1 MPGPFEI
8 AHKGDRIRRYSRVL
22 GAILSDLQVIT
33 EGKTVR
39 IPLEYLG
46 GLRDQ
51 STATYQAGVAPVQT
65 LAFRSI
71 EVDSEKVKNRN
82 VTNTYQGQVF
92 RQRLPC
98 IFGFEWSIR
107 VKKQDEMFQIFEQVV
122 NALFPTLDVLVKL
135 DGGGVDENLKIIPKT
150 YDFTD
155 SFEGDGVEA
164 NFYDITFMLDLQG
177 GHMYG
182 RDLVDT
188 GEGVVVHEVD
198 ISISALS
205 EPDVGERPWFS
216 VYDND
221 NTVVRF
227 RGQRPLEPQE
237 GAWHYDSTT
246 TPEYFEVIGSGTY
259 IKQGYV

>member
-1 MPGPFEI
+1 MPGPFETVY
-8 AHKGDRIRRYSRVL
+8 KGDRIRRYSRVL
-22 GAILSDLQVIT
+22 GAIVSDLQVIT

-51 STATYQAGVAPVQT
+51 TAVTYQAGVAPVQT
-65 LAFRSI
+65 LAFRTI

-82 VTNTYQGQVF
+82 LTNAYQGHVF
-92 RQRLPC
+92 NQRLPC
-98 IFGFEWSIR
+98 LLGFEWCIR

-122 NALFPTLDVLVKL
+122 NALYPTLDVLVKL
-135 DGGGVDENLKIIPKT
+135 DDGGVEENLKIIPKS

-155 SFEGDGVEA
+155 AFEGDGTEP
-164 NFYDITFMLDLQG
+164 NFYDITFMLELQG

-182 RDLVDT
+182 RDLT
-188 GEGVVVHEVD
+188 ASGEGVIIHEVD
-198 ISISALS
+198 ITISALP
-205 EPDVGERPWFS
+205 EPFKGELPWFS

-227 RGQRPLEPQE
+227 RNQRPLGPQE
-237 GAWHYDSTT
+237 GAWHYDP
-246 TPEYFEVIGSGTY
+246 TPNPEFFQVIGSGTY
-259 IKQGYV
+259 IRQGYV